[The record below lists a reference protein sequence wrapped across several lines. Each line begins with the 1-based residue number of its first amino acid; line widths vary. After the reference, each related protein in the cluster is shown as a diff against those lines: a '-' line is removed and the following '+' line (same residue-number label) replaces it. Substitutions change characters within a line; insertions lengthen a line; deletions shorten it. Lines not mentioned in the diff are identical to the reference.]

1 MFSETLTQSQRDAI
15 MTAMT
20 AEQLEVLHQQKLG
33 RMKSLFF
40 NSLYQDGEH
49 FEFVDMID
57 DPGRKLKLRCE
68 CGRPLRYQYI
78 LKDTETGRILKLGST
93 HFAQHT
99 NIAPSLIREINKGV
113 KRINL
118 TLDEILIPFSH
129 GVRFPTEDY
138 LEAQDYI
145 ESPNLKRIESFRHA
159 DLPPYAQDMDAIY
172 DGLMRLRAEEE
183 EAARRERIAQ
193 QGNNVSS
200 NHNKKLWAPRF
211 GKIRGTTGIE
221 NGVQFFDLSDAQEDD
236 ESDDASGL
244 NFAQKWLEEQRQAR
258 NTHII
263 DHQLSVEERKQQL
276 LEQAKQDLSEAFDGQ
291 IPEYISSDDVDYL
304 VIMYFIAYRGHNQP
318 LYFKPVAQFVQNM
331 ERKYSLDVN
340 TESGL
345 IEEKSNRLVA
355 ALMQKGTLK
364 VQRIGPDKCYL
375 YQPRST

>member
-15 MTAMT
+15 LTTMT
-20 AEQLEVLHQQKLG
+20 AEQQEVLHQQKLG
-33 RMKSLFF
+33 RMQSLFF

-57 DPGRKLKLRCE
+57 DPARKLKLRCE

-78 LKDTETGRILKLGST
+78 LKDTDTGRILKLGST

-99 NIAPSLIREINKGV
+99 NIDPSLIREINKGV

-138 LEAQDYI
+138 LEVQDYI

-172 DGLMRLRAEEE
+172 DGLMRLRTEEE
-183 EAARRERIAQ
+183 EAAWRERMAQ
-193 QGNNVSS
+193 Q
-200 NHNKKLWAPRF
+200 
-211 GKIRGTTGIE
+211 
-221 NGVQFFDLSDAQEDD
+221 DDD
-236 ESDDASGL
+236 ESDGMKVLTFD
-244 NFAQKWLEEQRQAR
+244 QKWREEPRQAR
-258 NTHII
+258 NAHII
-263 DHQLSVEERKQQL
+263 DRQLSVEKRKQQL
-276 LEQAKQDLSEAFDGQ
+276 LEQAQQALNEAFGGS
-291 IPEYISSDDVDYL
+291 IPEHISANDVDFL
-304 VIMYFIAYRGHNQP
+304 IIMYFITYRGQNQSV
-318 LYFKPVAQFVQNM
+318 YFKPVAQFVQNM
-331 ERKYSLDVN
+331 ERKYSMDVN
-340 TESGL
+340 TESRL

-355 ALMQKGTLK
+355 ALMQNGLLK